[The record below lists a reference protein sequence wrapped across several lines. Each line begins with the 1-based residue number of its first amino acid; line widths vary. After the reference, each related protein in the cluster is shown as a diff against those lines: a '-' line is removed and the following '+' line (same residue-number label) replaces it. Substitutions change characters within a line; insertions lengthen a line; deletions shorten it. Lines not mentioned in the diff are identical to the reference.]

1 MILLITTFIMHLLEC
16 SAFSRP
22 GSNKKKLSVC
32 QIKEVEVMMNKFT
45 NFEEHLQRNFVYES
59 DSATPRQWKIWL

>member
-1 MILLITTFIMHLLEC
+1 MHLLEC
-16 SAFSRP
+16 NAFSRP

-32 QIKEVEVMMNKFT
+32 QIKEVEVMMNKFI
-45 NFEEHLQRNFVYES
+45 NFEENLQRNFVYES

>member
-1 MILLITTFIMHLLEC
+1 MHLLEC
-16 SAFSRP
+16 NAFSRP

-32 QIKEVEVMMNKFT
+32 QIKEVEVMMNKE
-45 NFEEHLQRNFVYES
+45 NLQRNFVYES

>member
-16 SAFSRP
+16 NAFSRP

-32 QIKEVEVMMNKFT
+32 QIKEVEVMMNKFI
-45 NFEEHLQRNFVYES
+45 NFEENLQRNFVYES
-59 DSATPRQWKIWL
+59 DSATPRQ